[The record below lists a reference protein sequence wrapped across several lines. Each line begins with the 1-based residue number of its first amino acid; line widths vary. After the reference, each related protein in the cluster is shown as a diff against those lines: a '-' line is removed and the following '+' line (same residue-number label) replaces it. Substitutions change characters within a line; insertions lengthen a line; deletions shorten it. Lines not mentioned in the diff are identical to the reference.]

1 MRLSDI
7 RTEAGDTPEEVA
19 GDRSSGVLQ
28 ATGEYLDVFLVQGR
42 IYTKEGDG
50 LINHTLCSDTAVF
63 MHVYIYTSILTKS

>member
-42 IYTKEGDG
+42 IYTKE
-50 LINHTLCSDTAVF
+50 
-63 MHVYIYTSILTKS
+63 